1 MSQDYLYFLSAR
13 QKSAA
18 SLFIR
23 QFPKR
28 IEPQFNDNLVRSP
41 WSNARPRLAMH
52 NLYLRLA
59 PWFVT
64 LLELLLLTAS
74 GRLIFIW
81 SRSTSTH
88 RSSLLSV
95 ERGFGR
101 LARRKLLSVVLVG
114 VSVIAIRA
122 ALIPILGIP
131 QPRFND
137 EFSYLLA
144 GDTFAHGRLTNP
156 THPMWIYFESF
167 HIIEQPTYMSM
178 YPPAEGLSL
187 AAGQLLGHPWIG
199 QILVTA
205 LMCSALCWML
215 QGWLPPP
222 WALLGAVLAVL
233 RLAILGYWMNTYWCA
248 AVAALGGALVLGAW
262 PRLRRH
268 LRVRDAVLM
277 ALGLAILANS
287 RPYEGLAFAIPVAI
301 AMLFWLAG
309 RHRPAFAQ
317 SVPRVIVPILC
328 VLLVAAACTAYYY
341 DRVTGSPFRM
351 AYQTN
356 RDTYAT
362 APYFIWQTPRPEP
375 AYHHAVMRDFYRW
388 EQGEFE
394 RNRTFTG
401 YLSRAADK
409 FISWWQFYLGPLLT
423 LPLLALPWV
432 IRQNKMRLPVLI
444 CATMLI
450 AFSVQTWTLPHYFA
464 PATSALYLL
473 LVQGMRHLWQWSPA
487 RRPVGRAVVRAIPLL
502 ACAMILLRVTAVITH
517 SHIEPAWP
525 RGNLERAA
533 LLRHLQQLPGP
544 QLVIVSYGAHHDVD
558 REWVYNDANIDAA
571 KVVWARD
578 MGKTGNQDLV
588 QYFRDRKIWFLEPD
602 NPSPQL
608 LPYSH

>member
-1 MSQDYLYFLSAR
+1 
-13 QKSAA
+13 
-18 SLFIR
+18 
-23 QFPKR
+23 
-28 IEPQFNDNLVRSP
+28 
-41 WSNARPRLAMH
+41 MH

-64 LLELLLLTAS
+64 LLELLLLLAAA
-74 GRLIFIW
+74 RLIFI
-81 SRSTSTH
+81 SSGSSST
-88 RSSLLSV
+88 RPSSLLSA
-95 ERGFGR
+95 ERAFAR
-101 LARRKLLSVVLVG
+101 LARRKRLSVVLVG
-114 VSVIAIRA
+114 VSVIAVRA

-131 QPRFND
+131 HPRFND

-178 YPPAEGLSL
+178 YPPAEGIAL

-233 RLAILGYWMNTYWCA
+233 RLAILSYWMNTYWCA
-248 AVAALGGALVLGAW
+248 SVAALGGALVLGAW

-268 LRVRDAVLM
+268 PGVGNSLLM

-287 RPYEGLAFAIPVAI
+287 RPYEGFAFSIPVAI
-301 AMLFWLAG
+301 SMLFWLGG
-309 RHRPAFAQ
+309 RNRPALAR
-317 SVPRVIVPILC
+317 SVPRVVVPIIC
-328 VLLVAAACTAYYY
+328 ILLVAAAGTGYYY
-341 DRVTGSPFRM
+341 YRVTGKPFRM

-375 AYHHAVMRDFYRW
+375 VYHHAVMRDFYRW
-388 EQGEFE
+388 ELSELE

-401 YLSRAADK
+401 YVQRAAEK
-409 FISWWQFYLGPLLT
+409 FVSWWQFYLGPLLT

-432 IRQNKMRLPVLI
+432 VQQRKMRLPLLI
-444 CATMLI
+444 CAAMLA

-464 PATSALYLL
+464 PATGALYLL

-487 RRPVGRAVVRAIPLL
+487 RRPVGRALVRAIPIL
-502 ACAMILLRVTAVITH
+502 ACAMILLRVTAVLTH
-517 SHIEPAWP
+517 NRIEPAWP
-525 RGNLERAA
+525 RGNLERAG
-533 LLRHLQQLPGP
+533 LLRQLQQLPGP
-544 QLVIVSYGAHHDVD
+544 QLVLVRYGAHHEADH
-558 REWVYNDANIDAA
+558 EWVYNDADIDGA

-578 MGKTGNQDLV
+578 MGESDNQKLL
-588 QYFRDRKIWFLEPD
+588 QYFRDRKIWFVEPD
-602 NPSPQL
+602 NPSPHL
-608 LPYSH
+608 LPYSN